1 MVCFYHFDQIGRVY
15 IGVVIAQGYGRGF
28 VVIVWALRFSNC
40 VGEFGLIGRCFSFTL
55 IDVSLK
61 RCGRKPVNE
70 MNA

>member
-1 MVCFYHFDQIGRVY
+1 MIV
-15 IGVVIAQGYGRGF
+15 QGYGRGF